1 MVNNQCVFSLARVF
15 TLSVAISWFQC
26 NEIFVA
32 KLADPKIRKRVRIKT
47 RGQHV
52 GAVEDL
58 APSRKRKARN
68 RPAHQA
74 KKARRKVTP
83 KSQKS
88 IGERKGKMSKRDQR
102 SGRKNEDSSAVSERE
117 TSSSDRS
124 NKAENYYPFRI
135 LDGTFADVA
144 PDIPFLGL
152 SKPSLHE
159 DSLPTFCSRGV
170 SDVKVVPRADRQ
182 GFVETEGHW
191 RLKIAGLNRRA
202 IINAIFLPQTPEERE
217 GPSDESAAG
226 VFLSALATGVFP
238 NLYPVDTLLNH
249 ASEELKGRRTVFVLD
264 VYSHGQDKV
273 EVIINRAY

>member
-1 MVNNQCVFSLARVF
+1 MLAVDSR
-15 TLSVAISWFQC
+15 IQ
-26 NEIFVA
+26 
-32 KLADPKIRKRVRIKT
+32 KRATIKT

-52 GAVEDL
+52 SDVEDV

-68 RPAHQA
+68 RPADQRE
-74 KKARRKVTP
+74 KVRRKATTKAFT

-88 IGERKGKMSKRDQR
+88 IGERKGKVSKGDQR
-102 SGRKNEDSSAVSERE
+102 LEKKDEDSSAVSESE
-117 TSSSDRS
+117 ASSSGS
-124 NKAENYYPFRI
+124 SKKAENYYPFRI
-135 LDGTFADVA
+135 LDQTFTDVA

-159 DSLPTFCSRGV
+159 DTLPTLCSRGL
-170 SDVKVVPRADRQ
+170 SDIKVVPRADRQ

-191 RLKIAGLNRRA
+191 RLMIAGLNRRA
-202 IINAIFLPQTPEERE
+202 IINAIFIPQTTERGE
-217 GPSDESAAG
+217 GPSEEPTAG
-226 VFLSALATGVFP
+226 VFLSALATGVFSKS
-238 NLYPVDTLLNH
+238 YTVDALLNH

>member
-1 MVNNQCVFSLARVF
+1 MLAV
-15 TLSVAISWFQC
+15 
-26 NEIFVA
+26 
-32 KLADPKIRKRVRIKT
+32 DPRIRKRVRNRT
-47 RGQHV
+47 RAQHV
-52 GAVEDL
+52 GAAEDV

-68 RPAHQA
+68 LPAHQPKKVR
-74 KKARRKVTP
+74 KKATL

-88 IGERKGKMSKRDQR
+88 IGERKGKMSKSDQR
-102 SGRKNEDSSAVSERE
+102 FGRKEDSSAVSESE

-124 NKAENYYPFRI
+124 TKGENYYPFRI
-135 LDGTFADVA
+135 LDQTFTDVA

-159 DSLPTFCSRGV
+159 DTLPTFCSRGV
-170 SDVKVVPRADRQ
+170 SDVKVVPKADRQ
-182 GFVETEGHW
+182 GFVESEGHW
-191 RLKIAGLNRRA
+191 RLMIAGLNRRA
-202 IINAIFLPQTPEERE
+202 IINAIFIPQTPNERE
-217 GPSDESAAG
+217 GPSEEPTPG

-238 NLYPVDTLLNH
+238 NRYPVDTLLNH

>member
-1 MVNNQCVFSLARVF
+1 MLAV
-15 TLSVAISWFQC
+15 
-26 NEIFVA
+26 
-32 KLADPKIRKRVRIKT
+32 DPRIGKRVRIKT
-47 RGQHV
+47 RGQNV
-52 GAVEDL
+52 GAAEDV

-68 RPAHQA
+68 RPAHQPE
-74 KKARRKVTP
+74 KVRRKATA

-88 IGERKGKMSKRDQR
+88 IGERKRKISKGDQR
-102 SGRKNEDSSAVSERE
+102 FERKDEDPSAVSESE

-124 NKAENYYPFRI
+124 NKAESYYPFRI
-135 LDGTFADVA
+135 LDQSFTDVG

-159 DSLPTFCSRGV
+159 DTLPTFCSRGV
-170 SDVKVVPRADRQ
+170 SDVKVVPKADRQ

-191 RLKIAGLNRRA
+191 RLMIAGLNRRA
-202 IINAIFLPQTPEERE
+202 IINAIFIPQSPEERE
-217 GPSDESAAG
+217 GPSEEPTAG

-238 NLYPVDTLLNH
+238 NRYSVNTLLNR

-273 EVIINRAY
+273 EVMINRAY